1 MPQRLDPPP
10 SATAGQDALAL
21 PFSGLG
27 LDHAETRRKVRNLRL
42 TAFPLQGP
50 PLALVLPVPPPVSSG
65 YGLLLRLC
73 RETLGS

>member
-1 MPQRLDPPP
+1 MPQRFDSPP

-27 LDHAETRRKVRNLRL
+27 LDHAETRRKVRSLRL
-42 TAFPLQGP
+42 TAFPDQETP
-50 PLALVLPVPPPVSSG
+50 MALPQPPPVLTG
-65 YGLLLRLC
+65 YGLQIRLC